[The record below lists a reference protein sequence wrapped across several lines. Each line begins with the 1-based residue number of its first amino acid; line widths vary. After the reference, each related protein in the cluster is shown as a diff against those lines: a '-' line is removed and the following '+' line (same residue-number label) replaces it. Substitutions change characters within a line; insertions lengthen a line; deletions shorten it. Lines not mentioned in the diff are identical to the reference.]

1 MSVLHPR
8 NSEVHPPTMTS
19 SFVISR
25 SDWLSFVKYF
35 YLGNVHSY
43 LLEQHL
49 VEFGVTAL
57 PHDLP

>member
-1 MSVLHPR
+1 MI
-8 NSEVHPPTMTS
+8 EIDMTS